1 MRKENEVLT
10 VVTEDDIKLLKSNP
24 KEFWKGV
31 TNIEEWAFCD
41 CSSLTSITIPEGVT
55 EIGRGAFSACSS
67 LTSVTIPEGVTKIG
81 ERTFEYCSS
90 LTSVTIPNSMTKIGE
105 YAFLG
110 CSNLR
115 EIILPE
121 AVEIEEDAFA
131 GCPDLKIVWEKAN
144 DKANPNESALV
155 KPVSR
160 FRNMLETLRKRFGKP
175 DESKFYSGDEKN
187 D

>member
-1 MRKENEVLT
+1 MRKENGVLT
-10 VVTEDDIKLLKSNP
+10 IVTEDDIKLLKSNP

-41 CSSLTSITIPEGVT
+41 CSSLTSITIPQSVT

-90 LTSVTIPNSMTKIGE
+90 LTSVIIPNSMTKIGE

-121 AVEIEEDAFA
+121 GVEIEEDAFA
-131 GCPDLKIVWEKAN
+131 GCPDLIAWVKAN
-144 DKANPNESALV
+144 DKANPNESAPV

-160 FRNMLETLRKRFGKP
+160 FRKMLEKLGKLFGKP
-175 DESKFYSGDEKN
+175 DESESNHNHEN
-187 D
+187 V